1 MMDNSPTNTKPAA
14 VTDLPTP
21 LPAERLRP
29 TVSADSLG
37 FETTDQLNGEQLNSD
52 PLLTQQSTTEQ
63 STIEQSATGKL
74 TTESLPGL
82 QTRALE
88 AIQFGSSIQRPGHNV
103 FALGAQRTGRHQ
115 TVLSVI
121 EQKAALAAAPSD
133 WVYVHNF
140 ASTYKPSAICLP
152 PGIAR
157 PFAEAM
163 AEMID
168 DLRSAI
174 PAAFQ
179 ADDYRDKQRAI
190 DGEFEKAQEQGFEKI
205 RAEAE
210 SEDITVMR
218 TGLPDADIIV
228 RVGRPKDVLLD
239 IQQAINADLIIM
251 AKHSQ
256 TGLDKLLGSTT
267 NGVVNKAPCEVLV
280 IPE

>member
-88 AIQFGSSIQRPGHNV
+88 AIQFGSSIQRPGYNV

-218 TGLPDADIIV
+218 TPMGF
-228 RVGRPKDVLLD
+228 
-239 IQQAINADLIIM
+239 
-251 AKHSQ
+251 
-256 TGLDKLLGSTT
+256 TG
-267 NGVVNKAPCEVLV
+267 CRYYC
-280 IPE
+280 